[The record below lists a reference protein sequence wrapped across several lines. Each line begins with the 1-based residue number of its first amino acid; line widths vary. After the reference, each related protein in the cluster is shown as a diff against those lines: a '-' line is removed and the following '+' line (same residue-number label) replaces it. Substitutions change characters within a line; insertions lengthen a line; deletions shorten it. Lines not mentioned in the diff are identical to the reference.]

1 MKRKYLQ
8 INYLSRIR
16 RFQAVKAN
24 NQYLFRQ
31 CLNLDPTDIKILNNI
46 LYLVNVF
53 QVEEK
58 KLRKVK
64 SRDGI

>member
-31 CLNLDPTDIKILNNI
+31 CLNLDPTDILKNI